1 MPPTYR
7 RMSLNRPIS
16 RTVRLLF
23 WALCASF
30 AWNVSAAE
38 VLALMPDVREPY
50 RSVLNQIV
58 DGIRAAADTRL
69 VEVPATPGN
78 SRSPITVA
86 NERVVIA
93 LGSTAVQAALTTSA
107 RLPVVTG
114 AVVSPT
120 GDPPL
125 PGVSL
130 ESDPTALFRQLH
142 ALRPGIRRVFWLY
155 RPERSGW
162 LLENARA
169 AARGT
174 GVELVAHPVDGARDA
189 MRGYQEI
196 LNTADSGTDA
206 VWLSQ
211 DPALVND
218 DSTLPD
224 ILSLAWTHNTVV
236 FSGSLQHVANGVLFA
251 LVPDNATMGQELARV
266 ALAEAKGKSVG
277 FIPNRGL
284 RRAVNWRTAEHLGIA
299 VDSRDYDLVL
309 PAR

>member
-1 MPPTYR
+1 MA
-7 RMSLNRPIS
+7 
-16 RTVRLLF
+16 RLLI

-30 AWNVSAAE
+30 AWRVSAAE
-38 VLALMPDVREPY
+38 VLTLIPDVREPY

-58 DGIRAAADTRL
+58 NGIRTAADTRL
-69 VEVPATPGN
+69 VEVPATAGSTENP
-78 SRSPITVA
+78 VKLA
-86 NERVVIA
+86 DERVVIA
-93 LGSTAVQAALTTSA
+93 LGNSAVQVALATST

-114 AVVSPT
+114 AIVSPT
-120 GDPPL
+120 GEPPL

-130 ESDPTALFRQLH
+130 ETDPTALFRQLH

-162 LLENARA
+162 LLQDARTA
-169 AARGT
+169 ASNLGL
-174 GVELVAHPVDGARDA
+174 ELVSRPVDTARDA
-189 MRGYQEI
+189 IRGYQE
-196 LNTADSGTDA
+196 LLDSADSQTDA
-206 VWLSQ
+206 LWLSQ

-251 LVPDNATMGQELARV
+251 LVPDNGAMGQELARV
-266 ALAEAKGKSVG
+266 ALAKAKGKSVG

-284 RRAVNWRTAEHLGIA
+284 RRAINRRTAEHLGIA
-299 VDSRDYDLVL
+299 VDARDYDFVL

>member
-7 RMSLNRPIS
+7 RMSPNRSLRRIA
-16 RTVRLLF
+16 RLLI
-23 WALCASF
+23 WVLCASF

-50 RSVLNQIV
+50 RSVLSQIV
-58 DGIRAAADTRL
+58 NGIRAAADTRL
-69 VEVPATPGN
+69 VEVPAAPGN
-78 SRSPITVA
+78 SGSPITVA

-93 LGSTAVQAALTTSA
+93 LGSTAVQAALSTSA

-120 GDPPL
+120 GEPPL

-130 ESDPTALFRQLH
+130 ESDPTALFRQLR
-142 ALRPGIRRVFWLY
+142 ALRPGVRRVFWLY

-162 LLENARA
+162 LLVDARA
-169 AARGT
+169 AARGA
-174 GVELVAHPVDGARDA
+174 GIELVVRPVDGARDA
-189 MRGYQEI
+189 IRGYQEI
-196 LNTADSGTDA
+196 LNTADSTSDA
-206 VWLSQ
+206 LWLSQ
-211 DPALVND
+211 DPALVTD

-224 ILSLAWTHNTVV
+224 ILSLAWTHNIVV

-251 LVPDNATMGQELARV
+251 LVPDNAAMGQELARV
-266 ALAEAKGKSVG
+266 ALAEANGKSVG